1 MDREQ
6 RCTHLK
12 LMDSALE
19 QPQQDEEEEEEWDNI
34 ARSMQVAASQA

>member
-1 MDREQ
+1 LFVFKTKKKTMDREQ

-19 QPQQDEEEEEEWDNI
+19 QPQQDEEEEEE
-34 ARSMQVAASQA
+34 